1 MLPIERVRQE
11 LKVSLY
17 SLKKSISE
25 IAIITSDNVEIM
37 KLTLR
42 ISEMQRKMD
51 KALTRLGEIAYQK
64 GDLIPQQL
72 LTDQEVRE
80 IQEDI
85 HSNKLEILH
94 LESQIS
100 DLRDEILN
108 DQVFDL
114 RKILKSHAGT
124 VEETVLLPHSP
135 WVGKRVAELL
145 LPSQVLLIALL
156 RDTDLLYP
164 RGQTILQAGD
174 RTFLMGRRLDV
185 ISAIEASKQVFRLK
199 AED

>member
-1 MLPIERVRQE
+1 MLPPIERVRQE

-25 IAIITSDNVEIM
+25 IAIITSENVEIM

-51 KALTRLGEIAYQK
+51 KALIRLGEIAYQK

-72 LTDQEVRE
+72 LTDPEVRE

-108 DQVFDL
+108 DQ
-114 RKILKSHAGT
+114 
-124 VEETVLLPHSP
+124 
-135 WVGKRVAELL
+135 
-145 LPSQVLLIALL
+145 
-156 RDTDLLYP
+156 
-164 RGQTILQAGD
+164 
-174 RTFLMGRRLDV
+174 
-185 ISAIEASKQVFRLK
+185 
-199 AED
+199 